1 MPINLGISPS
11 KEAIND
17 DFLAPTLPTTM
28 TREPLE
34 TTILMLLKV
43 GFLSLNPT

>member
-1 MPINLGISPS
+1 MPINLGIFPS

-17 DFLAPTLPTTM
+17 DFPTPTFRTTM

-34 TTILMLLKV
+34 TTILMLLRV
-43 GFLSLNPT
+43 GFISLNPT